1 MPPPSWLL
9 LIHQIPP
16 KPYYLR
22 VKARRRLQ
30 RVGAVALKNSVYV
43 LPHSDDALEDF
54 QWIVREVVADGGEAT
69 LCEAAFLEGV
79 TGEEVERMFN
89 AERDAAYGELAEA
102 ARRLGA
108 EGQSRVSDDGRRQLE
123 GEVARLRRR
132 LDEVAALDF
141 FGAPTRRD
149 AHEKLAGIE
158 ARLRPPAAHTP
169 APAAPSEAPRGATWV
184 TRVGVHVDRIASAWL
199 IRRFIDPKARFKF
212 VAPKGYRPEPD
223 EVRFDMYDAEYT
235 HEGERC
241 SFETLLERFAL
252 RERALRA
259 IGEIVHDIDL
269 KDDKFGRDETPG
281 VAAVV
286 GGIVAAHDDDATRLD
301 RGGALFDDLYAQ
313 LRRRRA

>member
-1 MPPPSWLL
+1 VPPSSWLL

-16 KPYYLR
+16 KPDYLR

-141 FGAPTRRD
+141 FGAGGR
-149 AHEKLAGIE
+149 E
-158 ARLRPPAAHTP
+158 
-169 APAAPSEAPRGATWV
+169 GA
-184 TRVGVHVDRIASAWL
+184 
-199 IRRFIDPKARFKF
+199 
-212 VAPKGYRPEPD
+212 
-223 EVRFDMYDAEYT
+223 
-235 HEGERC
+235 
-241 SFETLLERFAL
+241 
-252 RERALRA
+252 ERA
-259 IGEIVHDIDL
+259 
-269 KDDKFGRDETPG
+269 
-281 VAAVV
+281 VAA
-286 GGIVAAHDDDATRLD
+286 LE
-301 RGGALFDDLYAQ
+301 AQ
-313 LRRRRA
+313 LRTLASQLGSAPSPEQVQAYQALRRQLDLLDPAGAPRRAAETARLPAK